1 MSVFD
6 KLNQKLL
13 SVELTFQ
20 ASRSSGPGGQNVNK
34 VNSKALLRFNV
45 PKSEVLDD
53 NEKDTLL
60 RKLANKL
67 DQEGN
72 LLIQAQEKRSL
83 LQNKEIAENKF
94 YALLREAFQKKKVRK
109 VSRPSKAQV
118 EKRIKAKKIRSI
130 VKETRKK
137 DW

>member
-109 VSRPSKAQV
+109 VSRPSKTQV

>member
-94 YALLREAFQKKKVRK
+94 YALLREAFQTKKVRK